1 MSWRT
6 AVNTASNRD
15 EAPTTPA
22 LPIRAS
28 VGFTPTPV
36 SIRILPRGEPLAYPT
51 KPLHRQ
57 EVRAEQ
63 DPCNFNTD
71 YINAVKTDEA
81 RRRGRTWLA
90 QSHVL
95 SGTCTDEDTG
105 FAAAHITHTHTNIIM
120 HGEREAKTTKTTT
133 RLNRRYLA
141 EQPAGVINR
150 ELFEAPGTRRPHIA
164 IVRQAALVGHGAQPF
179 FMGSCNFV
187 HPKR

>member
-1 MSWRT
+1 MRHQLH
-6 AVNTASNRD
+6 R
-15 EAPTTPA
+15 PCRCKRA
-22 LPIRAS
+22 LVYTDDS
-28 VGFTPTPV
+28 LHK
-36 SIRILPRGEPLAYPT
+36 RILPRGNPLRTPT

-71 YINAVKTDEA
+71 YINVVKTDEA
-81 RRRGRTWLA
+81 RRRGRTWPA

-105 FAAAHITHTHTNIIM
+105 FAAARTYTHHHHM

>member
-6 AVNTASNRD
+6 AVNSESCRD

-28 VGFTPTPV
+28 VGFTPTPI
-36 SIRILPRGEPLAYPT
+36 STRILPRGEPLAYPM
-51 KPLHRQ
+51 KPLHRK

-71 YINAVKTDEA
+71 YINVVKTDEA
-81 RRRGRTWLA
+81 RWRGRTWPA

-105 FAAAHITHTHTNIIM
+105 FAAAHTIHTPSSSLCMKNAKRRWRRRP
-120 HGEREAKTTKTTT
+120 HG
-133 RLNRRYLA
+133 LNRRYLA

-150 ELFEAPGTRRPHIA
+150 ELFEAPGTRDHNRYSQAGCASRPRSA
-164 IVRQAALVGHGAQPF
+164 YRELYLL
-179 FMGSCNFV
+179 SL
-187 HPKR
+187 